1 LSNNSSQG
9 LPSGVTNVARN
20 AKALPM
26 LANIDFESKK
36 RYNSVRPRLGM
47 QDNAILKNG
56 IGLKRLKMLN
66 AISRI
71 DEVSQA

>member
-1 LSNNSSQG
+1 MPN
-9 LPSGVTNVARN
+9 GVANVARN

-36 RYNSVRPRLGM
+36 RYNSVRPLGGGSPNKV
-47 QDNAILKNG
+47 QLKNG
-56 IGLKRLKMLN
+56 LGLKRLNMLN

-71 DEVSQA
+71 DEVS

>member
-1 LSNNSSQG
+1 
-9 LPSGVTNVARN
+9 
-20 AKALPM
+20 M

-36 RYNSVRPRLGM
+36 RYNSVRPRVGV

-56 IGLKRLKMLN
+56 IGLKRLNMLN